1 MRNLLDKIQT
11 NRLVEQKYSSL
22 INETRRFKQLAV
34 GKLGNAKPLLFEQ
47 KVTTHTGESLRWAID
62 SDEVAYYPGVTD
74 IEGRKNNKG
83 VEQKG
88 MKPGINGNFKPGVG
102 LLYFKRG
109 YRQNGV
115 QLNFNSDLSNS
126 QEIGQYDFIVGTFDK
141 GGLIE
146 GKLYKNLG
154 KGMFGEPAWDLENPT
169 VLTQAFTDPND

>member
-1 MRNLLDKIQT
+1 MNKLLDEIQI
-11 NRLVEQKYSSL
+11 NRLIEQRYNSL
-22 INETRRFKQLAV
+22 INESRRFKQLAV

-88 MKPGINGNFKPGVG
+88 IKPGINGNFKPGVG
-102 LLYFKRG
+102 LLYFKRA
-109 YRQNGV
+109 YRQYGI
-115 QLNFNSDLSNS
+115 QLNFETDFSNS
-126 QEIGQYDFIVGTFDK
+126 EEISQYDFIVGTFNK
-141 GGLIE
+141 SGLIE

-154 KGMFGEPAWDLENPT
+154 KGMFGEPSWDLENPID
-169 VLTQAFTDPND
+169 LIQPLDDPNN